1 VKDAGN
7 GASEL
12 DDEGVSDDEDNVGF
26 LESSSIVKD
35 AGDGASELDDEGGG
49 SSAIV

>member
-1 VKDAGN
+1 
-7 GASEL
+7 
-12 DDEGVSDDEDNVGF
+12 

-49 SSAIV
+49 SSAIVWKKSFECV